1 MMSRYLLPTLLALAL
16 SAPALA
22 DTISLKSGDTLS
34 GSIKRIGPD
43 TVDLD
48 TNFAGLLHI
57 QRDKIKT
64 LRSDAKVLIV
74 NPQGRGGESHTA
86 FVSPLPDATGWHESD
101 SAAAPT
107 LVAPA
112 IPAPPA
118 ASAAKALYLNLEPWY
133 LPVGPHWKNQLTLG
147 LLSTSGNNDSTTVAT
162 EANFKYDF
170 KPHEFTLKLG
180 ANYAVTNGETTSNQ
194 AYFDTVYRRSFP
206 HWDKSERWYGFA
218 ENHELYDANKDISL
232 RSTSSF
238 GPGYFF
244 FKGSKFKLDL
254 RSGPAF
260 VYERVFNGDQTTDFD
275 ALVGLRAE
283 YVINERASLT
293 EDALYTVAVQDSSRY
308 QITSDTALA
317 FKLPELARGAGLKL
331 SFTDDYDN
339 TADSGS
345 KHNDTRFT
353 LGLTLD
359 F

>member
-16 SAPALA
+16 SSPTLA
-22 DTISLKSGDTLS
+22 DTINLKSGDTLT
-34 GSIKRIGPD
+34 GTIKRIGPD

-74 NPQGRGGESHTA
+74 DPQGESHTA
-86 FVSPLPDATGWHESD
+86 YVAPLPDATGWHESE
-101 SAAAPT
+101 AAATPT

-112 IPAPPA
+112 IPAPTA
-118 ASAAKALYLNLEPWY
+118 APAAKAVYLNLEPWY
-133 LPVGPHWKNQLTLG
+133 LPIGPHWKNQFTLG
-147 LLSTSGNNDSTTVAT
+147 LLSTTGNTDSTTFAT
-162 EANFKYDF
+162 EADFKYDF

-180 ANYAVTNGETTSNQ
+180 ANYAVSDGDTTSNQ
-194 AYFDTVYRRSFP
+194 AYFDTVYRRTFP
-206 HWDKSERWYGFA
+206 QWDKSERWYGFA
-218 ENHELYDANKDISL
+218 ENHELYDAIKGISL

-238 GPGYFF
+238 GPGYFL
-244 FKGSKFKLDL
+244 FKGDKFNLDL

-260 VYERVFNGDQTTDFD
+260 VYERVFDGSRTTDFD

-283 YVINERASLT
+283 YVVNDRTSLT
-293 EDALYTVAVQDSSRY
+293 EDALYTVAVIDSTRY

-317 FKLPELARGAGLKL
+317 FKIPEIAQGAGLKI

-339 TADSGS
+339 TNNGNNT
-345 KHNDTRFT
+345 HNDTRFT